1 MAIVGDNK
9 AYFTFDIDFV
19 AMDLVE
25 VAPAHDADEVTALAG
40 ASLLLDDVCLRPA
53 RKRRSA

>member
-1 MAIVGDNK
+1 MEIVGDNK

-19 AMDLVE
+19 NMDLVE
-25 VAPAHDADEVTALAG
+25 VAPAYDAGEVTALAG
-40 ASLLLDDVCLRPA
+40 ASLLLDDVCLESA